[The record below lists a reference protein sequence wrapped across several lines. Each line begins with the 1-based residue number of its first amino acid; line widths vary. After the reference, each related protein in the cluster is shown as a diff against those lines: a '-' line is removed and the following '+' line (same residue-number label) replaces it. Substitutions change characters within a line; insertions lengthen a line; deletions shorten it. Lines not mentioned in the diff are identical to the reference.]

1 VLGRMQRFAN
11 MSDFKKAAIR
21 LVVCHLEKEGD
32 LHGMKVM
39 FGGMDVRNCGKL
51 EDTDVLSALKGH
63 GADVTLEDVRVWTL
77 GVWTRHGVRARRRRD
92 AGGRAGVDTGGMD
105 EAQTFRWR

>member
-1 VLGRMQRFAN
+1 
-11 MSDFKKAAIR
+11 
-21 LVVCHLEKEGD
+21 
-32 LHGMKVM
+32 M